1 MTERVLHLKSP
12 PIVEAVLDIQC
23 DLPPG
28 FDLAALEQSARAAF
42 RDQYPKFAPQ
52 IQQSMR
58 IAVVPARAPAGAP
71 NVTTAQALQALQFLH
86 EDQKQLVQ
94 IRASGFAFNRLAPYS
109 SLDAYLPEIARTW
122 ALFVAVAQPKLIRSI
137 HLRYINRIL
146 LPLDSRGS
154 VDLDDYLSQGPRL
167 PDEDRLTFAGFIS
180 QSSAH
185 ENATGNRVNIT
196 LAAQTPEHDALPIIF
211 DIETIATGNLEADD
225 WAAIEIKMR
234 SLRTLKNMVFQNSL
248 TDKCLSLFQH

>member
-1 MTERVLHLKSP
+1 MTEPVHHLKSP

-28 FDLAALEQSARAAF
+28 FDLAALEESARAAF
-42 RDQYPKFAPQ
+42 REQYPKFAPQ

-58 IAVVPARAPAGAP
+58 IEAVPAGAP
-71 NVTTAQALQALQFLH
+71 NVTTAQGLQALQFLH

-109 SLDAYLPEIARTW
+109 SLDTYLPEIARTW
-122 ALFVAVAQPKLIRSI
+122 ALFVTVAQPKLIRSI

-154 VDLDDYLSQGPRL
+154 VDLDDYLAQGPRL
-167 PDEDRLTFAGFIS
+167 PDEDRLTFSGFIS

-185 ENATGNRVNIT
+185 DSATGHRVNIT
-196 LAAQTPEHDALPIIF
+196 LAAQTPETDSLPIIF
-211 DIETIATGNLEADD
+211 DIETIATGNIEPDD
-225 WAAIEIKMR
+225 WAAIEIKMH
-234 SLRTLKNMVFQNSL
+234 SLRTLKNRVFQNSL

>member
-1 MTERVLHLKSP
+1 MTERVLNLKSP

-28 FDLAALEQSARAAF
+28 FDLAAAEEPARAAF

-58 IAVVPARAPAGAP
+58 IEAAPAGAP
-71 NVTTAQALQALQFLH
+71 NVTTAQGLQALQFLH

-109 SLDAYLPEIARTW
+109 SLDTYLQEIARTW
-122 ALFVAVAQPKLIRSI
+122 ALFVTVVQPKLVRSI

-146 LPLDSRGS
+146 LPLDSRGR
-154 VDLDDYLSQGPRL
+154 VDLDDYLTQGPRL

-185 ENATGNRVNIT
+185 ESATGNRVNIT
-196 LAAQTPEHDALPIIF
+196 LAAQSPENDSLPIIF
-211 DIETIATGNLEADD
+211 DIETIATGNIEADD
-225 WAAIEIKMR
+225 WAAIEAKMR
-234 SLRTLKNMVFQNSL
+234 SLRTLKNLVFQNSL